1 MLALLIC
8 LAIGALPQVR
18 TGLLDRE
25 LADVIKNEVFT
36 AFKLSEVRRRSSG
49 EAAQVV
55 FQPSGPFRDQVRV
68 FVRTNGEGETRSIDA
83 VLDRAFVDGSTSA
96 VARGFVGVLLRE
108 GVARGDDAAIDM
120 LVKELGG
127 ASLEKGS
134 AAYEVFAGRQP
145 EFTTS
150 GRRVRVSL
158 TNLAQG
164 PSRLLRISL
173 QPAGAPR

>member
-8 LAIGALPQVR
+8 LVIGALPQAR

-25 LADVIKNEVFT
+25 LADVIKNEFFT

-55 FQPSGPFRDQVRV
+55 FQPAGPFRDQVRV

-96 VARGFVGVLLRE
+96 VAREIVRVLLRE
-108 GVARGDDAAIDM
+108 GVARGDDAAIDV
-120 LVKELGG
+120 LVKELGA

-134 AAYEVFAGRQP
+134 PAYEVFAGRQP
-145 EFTTS
+145 EVTTS

-164 PSRLLRISL
+164 ASRLLRISL
-173 QPAGAPR
+173 QSAGAPR